1 MNNNIIVFENEEFG
15 NVRTIMIDNE
25 PWFVAS
31 DVCRALD
38 VGNTSQALTRI
49 DADEKDIIL
58 NDTLGGKQETLVIN
72 EYGLY
77 SLILSSRK
85 PEAKKFKRWIT
96 HEVIPAIRKTGSYSI
111 HGDNKNVAVSSED
124 ISGLVQITNKLIDQ
138 NQELMSIIKN
148 HIVKNETV
156 VDDPSC
162 VNKNHA
168 TSYNDIIEASEYPVS
183 ITIIANDY
191 GISARKLNKIL
202 AIVGVQSKDN
212 GHWNLNDEYDNND
225 YTTTLIYM
233 NKQGVYAPNIKWTKN
248 GRRFIYDIL
257 KNQNLI
263 PICER

>member
-1 MNNNIIVFENEEFG
+1 MNEIIRFENEEFG
-15 NVRTIMIDNE
+15 TIRTMIVNNE
-25 PWFVAS
+25 LWFVS
-31 DVCRALD
+31 VDVCHALD
-38 VGNTSQALTRI
+38 IKNSR
-49 DADEKDIIL
+49 DAIGRLDEDEKGVGL
-58 NDTLGGKQETLVIN
+58 TDTPGGTQEMSIIN
-72 EYGLY
+72 ESGLY
-77 SLILSSRK
+77 SLVLSSRK
-85 PEAKKFKRWIT
+85 LEAKKFKRWIT
-96 HEVIPAIRKTGSYSI
+96 HEVIPTIRKTGSYSI
-111 HGDNKNVAVSSED
+111 HGDNKNVTVSSED

-156 VDDPSC
+156 VDDSVS

-233 NKQGVYAPNIKWTKN
+233 NRQGVFAPNIKWTKN

-257 KNQNLI
+257 KTQNLI